1 MTFREFCDWCNVRAC
16 DGFWSSGTAIVCC
29 RLVVHIRK
37 KPFWKREKV
46 WRKVNADLKV
56 EEKYVKPTDAKIKE
70 LANGR

>member
-1 MTFREFCDWCNVRAC
+1 MTFKEFCTWCHERAC
-16 DGFWSSGTAIVCC
+16 DGYWSSGTAIVCC
-29 RLVVHIRK
+29 QLIVHIRK